1 MPGMPPH
8 DPYLEASRRYAAQAQ
23 AAAGLSSPY
32 GSRECLMSDDLMLI
46 HFISKLVIEW
56 PLTGWR
62 QRDLPWP
69 RILSSGFRWPASILR
84 YIGTCQHIVMIMTT
98 LCRSPPT
105 PTPTFTCILMPR
117 RPCR

>member
-1 MPGMPPH
+1 MFLLRMREELLRRGGLPPRPGMPGMPPH

-32 GSRECLMSDDLMLI
+32 GSRECLMSDDDLMLN
-46 HFISKLVIEW
+46 HFTSQLVIEW

-69 RILSSGFRWPASILR
+69 QILSSGFRWPASILR
-84 YIGTCQHIVMIMTT
+84 YT
-98 LCRSPPT
+98 LTHVST
-105 PTPTFTCILMPR
+105 LSWS
-117 RPCR
+117 